1 MRRCRWTPLPNSA
14 DDARGFDPRREQ
26 TRHAPDGPNWIKEL
40 QPCISQILDSAG
52 ILERSDG
59 GHKQIRVVHGLRTKP
74 TPHYS
79 LSDDARHP
87 QQGDQDAHTDEPGE
101 HFRDYLGTPSH
112 DERDAPL
119 SWMLALMPD
128 TRLRVRDF
136 QGRWTIV
143 RLNPGDVL
151 VWRGDVEHN
160 GLGYSEM
167 NYRVHGHAYPED
179 YARPHPA
186 LHA

>member
-1 MRRCRWTPLPNSA
+1 MRMLGT
-14 DDARGFDPRREQ
+14 
-26 TRHAPDGPNWIKEL
+26 
-40 QPCISQILDSAG
+40 
-52 ILERSDG
+52 SDG
-59 GHKQIRVVHGLRTKP
+59 LNTQTANRHVHSP
-74 TPHYS
+74 
-79 LSDDARHP
+79 
-87 QQGDQDAHTDEPGE
+87 
-101 HFRDYLGTPSH
+101 H

-143 RLNPGDVL
+143 RLNRGDVL

>member
-1 MRRCRWTPLPNSA
+1 MRGA
-14 DDARGFDPRREQ
+14 AREV
-26 TRHAPDGPNWIKEL
+26 RH
-40 QPCISQILDSAG
+40 
-52 ILERSDG
+52 
-59 GHKQIRVVHGLRTKP
+59 HH
-74 TPHYS
+74 
-79 LSDDARHP
+79 
-87 QQGDQDAHTDEPGE
+87 
-101 HFRDYLGTPSH
+101 H